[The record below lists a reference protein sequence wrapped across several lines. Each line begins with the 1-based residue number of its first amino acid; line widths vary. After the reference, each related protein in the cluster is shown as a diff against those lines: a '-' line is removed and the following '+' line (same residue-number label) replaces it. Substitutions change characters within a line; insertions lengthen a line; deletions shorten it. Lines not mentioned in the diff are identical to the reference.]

1 MPNEA
6 KEHLVF
12 NLIELQNSMLK
23 KFNGTLSIH
32 GLGLSDYLVLDKLY
46 HAPHSKMRRSELAEQ
61 VGLSPS
67 GVTRLLNPLEKI
79 GLVAKEANARD
90 ARVSL
95 VALSPA
101 GEQIYQ
107 EAKISFSQAINTL
120 FDSLKP
126 VEINSLVQLLKKI

>member
-1 MPNEA
+1 MLNEA

-12 NLIELQNSMLK
+12 ELIGLQNSMLK
-23 KFNGTLSIH
+23 KFTGTLSIH

-46 HAPHSKMRRSELAEQ
+46 HAPHCKIRRSDLAEQ
-61 VGLSPS
+61 VGLTPS

-79 GLVAKEANARD
+79 GLVTKEANARD

-95 VALSPA
+95 VALSPI
-101 GEQIYQ
+101 GEQVYQ
-107 EAKISFSQAINTL
+107 EAKASFSQAISSL
-120 FDSLKP
+120 FESLKP

>member
-1 MPNEA
+1 MLNEA

-12 NLIELQNSMLK
+12 ELIGLQNSMLK
-23 KFNGTLSIH
+23 KFTGTLSIH

-46 HAPHSKMRRSELAEQ
+46 HAPYSKMRRSDLAEQ

-95 VALSPA
+95 VTLSPT

-107 EAKISFSQAINTL
+107 EAKASFSQTTNSL